1 MYHLTK
7 ALQLVGA
14 LLLCLQSVPKAL
26 AEECV
31 ELKDHAWKIATCCKQ
46 ELFLDSGMLSSCFK
60 TTDAEFPDNN
70 LESVVCAFDCI
81 YRDMGFLEQEYDIN
95 AEKLNACQAA
105 HDDAYKETFANAV
118 DHCLAI
124 KEVMAQEAE
133 TVSTAC
139 SSFAVK
145 FHACI
150 ATHVMKNCPA
160 ERWDGGRLCDR
171 VKNGAP
177 ICDEKMYP
185 ATMFAT
191 LFVLTTITAYTTSTE
206 CISKR
211 QQTELKF
218 CCEMEEL
225 IPRHIRTK
233 CQEKAAADHN
243 PGFRMYHVCQ
253 SQCLYEEMDAIDGY
267 EVHLERL
274 YPVTEHFPVDYRQAV
289 RLAIDECNKLI
300 QGAMKDKKVKREG
313 ADCPMLGS
321 QVEMCL
327 KAATYKNCPNS
338 RWTASV
344 ACSKVRQGVPFC

>member
-1 MYHLTK
+1 
-7 ALQLVGA
+7 
-14 LLLCLQSVPKAL
+14 
-26 AEECV
+26 
-31 ELKDHAWKIATCCKQ
+31 
-46 ELFLDSGMLSSCFK
+46 
-60 TTDAEFPDNN
+60 
-70 LESVVCAFDCI
+70 
-81 YRDMGFLEQEYDIN
+81 
-95 AEKLNACQAA
+95 
-105 HDDAYKETFANAV
+105 
-118 DHCLAI
+118 
-124 KEVMAQEAE
+124 
-133 TVSTAC
+133 
-139 SSFAVK
+139 
-145 FHACI
+145 
-150 ATHVMKNCPA
+150 
-160 ERWDGGRLCDR
+160 
-171 VKNGAP
+171 
-177 ICDEKMYP
+177 
-185 ATMFAT
+185 MFAT

-344 ACSKVRQGVPFC
+344 ACSKLLVTADPDCENLKDRREEMDQCCEVGKIIPFGDADECASATDEASEPRDKMACTVECKLKSLGVLNDEGIVLEKALEYADRVEGEWKDTAKAIVNTCIERATTVKNKMAEHGHTMKCSPIGGFFAMCLMKESFFQCPADKWQNTSFCNKIKSGECFPKRD